1 MKNDYYKAYDKR
13 YRQTYENNSLWEIS
27 ERTKEVIDTLK
38 KYKIAK
44 NSNILELGCGEGRD
58 AIYLLDNGYNVLGV
72 DYSFAVIDKCNEL
85 TNYKYVN
92 NFKQLDLIENSLN

>member
-38 KYKIAK
+38 KYKNCI
-44 NSNILELGCGEGRD
+44 CT
-58 AIYLLDNGYNVLGV
+58 IYIWKR
-72 DYSFAVIDKCNEL
+72 YSIIIWIYKKLTVHKQKIIKTIDKIW
-85 TNYKYVN
+85 K
-92 NFKQLDLIENSLN
+92 KGI